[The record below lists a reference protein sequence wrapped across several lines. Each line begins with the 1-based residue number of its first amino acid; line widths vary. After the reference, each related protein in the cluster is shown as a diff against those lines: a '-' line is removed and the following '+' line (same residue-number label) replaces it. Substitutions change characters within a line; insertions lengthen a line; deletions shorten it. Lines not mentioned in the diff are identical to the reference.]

1 MRMRFILSET
11 GTNLRRNLSMLLSLM
26 LVTFI
31 PVHRRFRAYSGPD
44 HQGQGRLV

>member
-31 PVHRRFRAYSGPD
+31 SFPVSYTHLTLPTN
-44 HQGQGRLV
+44 